1 MAEKNVFELVF
12 TIVTD
17 LFILVLFQCNLSS
30 CIHTM
35 VFL

>member
-30 CIHTM
+30 SIHTKI
-35 VFL
+35 LL